1 MTYETLIFLFV
12 AVVLTYFALVGI
24 LLHREL
30 SAEAIE
36 KRAKNQKASLLPS
49 DLEYMSARCLG
60 RERMLRIL
68 PMAVRY
74 HFERLR
80 PELANTGYRIANLG
94 DLRTKRSPY
103 RTIRGT
109 RNPSLQ
115 VQVRYH
121 FYRLLPYYR
130 TCAAQY
136 EWLQE
141 QVRYHFYK
149 RFPAQ
154 QTGHGPLDGTEY
166 SELEE
171 QVRFHFCRLCPTLET
186 ERELA
191 G

>member
-30 SAEAIE
+30 VAEARE
-36 KRAKNQKASLLPS
+36 KRAKKQKASLLPS
-49 DLEYMSARCLG
+49 DLEYMRARFLG

-74 HFERLR
+74 HYERLR
-80 PELANTGYRIANLG
+80 PEPANTGYRPTNLG

-103 RTIRGT
+103 RTIHGT

-115 VQVRYH
+115 EQVQYH
-121 FYRLLPYYR
+121 FYKRLPYYR
-130 TCAAQY
+130 ACAAQY
-136 EWLQE
+136 ERLQE

-154 QTGHGPLDGTEY
+154 QTGHGPLDSTEHG
-166 SELEE
+166 ELEK
-171 QVRFHFCRLCPTLET
+171 QVRFHFCRLLPTLET
-186 ERELA
+186 ERESI